1 MQEIDWELYQNNPFY
16 RDLVDHMIENKKQ
29 AERLRQQRIAAQES
43 LCAERARS
51 DAVYRRQRMIG
62 YANQL
67 PYQQMTIVQPMQW
80 SASYAECQ
88 NNFVKYWSVPTQ
100 SAMHP
105 AAFTPD
111 QEELRRAFHS
121 AVDWAAQLSKEEA
134 PVPSIIFDGLGVLTA
149 GNLFEAAKSVLS
161 MIDTAKRL

>member
-1 MQEIDWELYQNNPFY
+1 
-16 RDLVDHMIENKKQ
+16 
-29 AERLRQQRIAAQES
+29 
-43 LCAERARS
+43 
-51 DAVYRRQRMIG
+51 MIG

-67 PYQQMTIVQPMQW
+67 PYQQMTLVQPMQW
-80 SASYAECQ
+80 SAPYAECQ
-88 NNFVKYWSVPTQ
+88 NNFVNYWSVPTQ
-100 SAMHP
+100 SAMYP
-105 AAFTPD
+105 AAPTPD

-121 AVDWAAQLSKEEA
+121 AVDCAAQLSKKEA